1 MYDVIVAGG
10 GVVGATA
17 AYLCARGGLRT
28 LLLDRV
34 DTGRATDAG
43 AGIIAP
49 RTSTRS
55 EVLFELGLRSGD
67 FYPTLLGYLAEDGG
81 GDTGYARCGDLRVAV
96 TEDELEHFGALVADP
111 RRARARH
118 GYPTAEDV
126 REVSPDD
133 ARALFPCSLARSGRC
148 TTGRRRAW
156 TGGCSTRRCLM
167 AAAQRKVT
175 LVGRGRIVCVVES
188 GRVAGVAAGA
198 EVHRAGHR
206 HHRRR
211 RMDPSAS
218 RAARRLDRGRA
229 AARADHPSSG
239 GGPRYR
245 RLAGGACLPRPL
257 HRLVGRRPRR
267 RPAPR
272 GETGSG
278 FDPRITAAGVHEV
291 LGEALRVAPTSRGR
305 ACLETRVGLRPL
317 SADGLPILGPVP
329 GVAGAFVATGHGP
342 SGLTLGPYSAALVTE
357 LVLGSCPAL
366 DLTPFRADRF
376 TGARQSAPPTT
387 ADRLPA
393 GVSAKQELATLPE
406 LGESP

>member
-10 GVVGATA
+10 GVVGATV

-81 GDTGYARCGDLRVAV
+81 GETGYARCGDLRVAV
-96 TEDELEHFGALVADP
+96 TEDELGHFGALVAALGE
-111 RRARARH
+111 RRARH

-126 REVSPDD
+126 REISPDE
-133 ARALFPCSLARSGRC
+133 ARALFPPLARPLRALHDRTAARVDGRLLNQ
-148 TTGRRRAW
+148 A
-156 TGGCSTRRCLM
+156 LLK

-175 LVGRGRIVCVVES
+175 LIRAGADRLVVEG

-198 EVHRAGHR
+198 EVHRAGHVII
-206 HHRRR
+206 
-211 RMDPSAS
+211 
-218 RAARRLDRGRA
+218 
-229 AARADHPSSG
+229 
-239 GGPRYR
+239 
-245 RLAGGACLPRPL
+245 AGGAWTPALAGPL
-257 HRLVGRRPRR
+257 GVSIAVAPQRGQIIHLQVADRATGDWPVVHAFHDHYIVSWAGGRVVAGATR
-267 RPAPR
+267 
-272 GETGSG
+272 ETGSG

-291 LGEALRVAPTSRGR
+291 LGEALRVAPGL
-305 ACLETRVGLRPL
+305 AGAGMLETRVGLRPL
-317 SADGLPILGPVP
+317 SADGLPVLGPVP

-342 SGLTLGPYSAALVTE
+342 SGLTLGPYSAALVSE
-357 LVLGSCPAL
+357 LVLGHAPAL

-376 TGARQSAPPTT
+376 TGAR
-387 ADRLPA
+387 
-393 GVSAKQELATLPE
+393 
-406 LGESP
+406 